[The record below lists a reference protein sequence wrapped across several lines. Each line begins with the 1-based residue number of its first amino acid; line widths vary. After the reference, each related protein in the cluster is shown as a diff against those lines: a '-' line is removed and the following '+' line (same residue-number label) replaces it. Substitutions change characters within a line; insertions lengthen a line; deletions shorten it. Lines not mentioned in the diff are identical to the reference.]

1 MRTRFSIDYTVRYHR
16 WMIKIPF
23 RKFIQYIN
31 NIYYELLSHS
41 QVWQDALHNDVI
53 RRASLFQKRKILLNL
68 RGVA

>member
-31 NIYYELLSHS
+31 NIYYELLSQS
-41 QVWQDALHNDVI
+41 VTRCI
-53 RRASLFQKRKILLNL
+53 T
-68 RGVA
+68 